1 MKDEIEITQSIVDSI
16 CNSIKDNTSVIDIGF
31 GNTMLLKNLI
41 KKNNIKSYTGV
52 DIDKCVV
59 EKAMRD
65 MHIEYKTNKFD
76 FICGNIDELS
86 LQKSDAI
93 VCSRLFHHLPVDVA
107 RQYIDILSNTLY
119 DNGQLIIVDSIRDF
133 SNRDGHYSYTPIFF
147 INEISRLLGE
157 YGRIIYS
164 SNDGIAVN
172 QFWKL
177 IISLEKDC
185 FSFEISTI
193 GE

>member
-16 CNSIKDNTSVIDIGF
+16 CNSIKDNTSVLDIGF

-65 MHIEYKTNKFD
+65 MHIEYKTNKFY

-133 SNRDGHYSYTPIFF
+133 SNRDGHYSYTPIFKF
-147 INEISRLLGE
+147 VFFN
-157 YGRIIYS
+157 
-164 SNDGIAVN
+164 
-172 QFWKL
+172 
-177 IISLEKDC
+177 
-185 FSFEISTI
+185 T
-193 GE
+193 

>member
-1 MKDEIEITQSIVDSI
+1 MKDKIEITQSIVDSI
-16 CNSIKDNTSVIDIGF
+16 CNSIKDNTTVLDIGF
-31 GNTMLLKNLI
+31 GNTMLFKNLI

-65 MHIEYKTNKFD
+65 IHVEDKTNKVD
-76 FICGNIDELS
+76 FICGNIDGLS
-86 LQKSDAI
+86 LLKSDVI
-93 VCSRLFHHLPVDVA
+93 ICSRLFHHLPIDVA
-107 RQYIDILSNTLY
+107 RQYLDILSNALY
-119 DNGQLIIVDSIRDF
+119 ENGRLIIVDSIRDF
-133 SNRDGHYSYTPIFF
+133 SNRDDRYSYTPIFF
-147 INEISRLLGE
+147 INEISRILGE
-157 YGRIIYS
+157 HGRIIYS
-164 SNDGIAVN
+164 PDDCIAVN

-177 IISLEKDC
+177 IILLEKNC